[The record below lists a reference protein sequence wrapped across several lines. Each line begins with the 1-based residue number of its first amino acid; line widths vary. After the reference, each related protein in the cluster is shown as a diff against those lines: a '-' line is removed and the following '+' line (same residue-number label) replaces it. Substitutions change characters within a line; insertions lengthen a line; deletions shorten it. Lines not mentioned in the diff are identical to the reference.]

1 LAVGGGGVTLAG
13 CAFGVD
19 EGGTGVAVAVGG
31 KVALAVGGRVAGI
44 VALGSVVTVGGNG
57 VWVTLGVAVDG
68 VTIGP
73 VAEGDGVAV
82 AVLGVAVP
90 GAGVREGVTL
100 TGAVGVGEGGML
112 GVAVGVAEG
121 STRVAVQVGGMTTT
135 GGT

>member
-1 LAVGGGGVTLAG
+1 MAVGGGGVTLAG

-19 EGGTGVAVAVGG
+19 EGGTGVVVAVGG

-57 VWVTLGVAVDG
+57 VWVTLGVAVPG
-68 VTIGP
+68 AG
-73 VAEGDGVAV
+73 VAEGDGVA
-82 AVLGVAVP
+82 VAVP

-100 TGAVGVGEGGML
+100 TGVVGVGEGGML

-121 STRVAVQVGGMTTT
+121 STRVAVQVGGMTIT